1 MHAQLHP
8 PKDSVMPRYLSS
20 AEAAAQLGVSRQTLY
35 AYVSRGLLTAH
46 LPDGQRASGYLAS
59 DVALLASN
67 RRRGRRPKEVAKAT
81 LNWGLPVLESAIT
94 LIEDGQL
101 FYRGTNAV
109 ELARSQSVEDVAARL
124 WQFPRAAAFTASRP
138 ALPAAVVAA
147 RASFAGRRAEESL
160 LPLMALASEDG
171 ATAAWQQFPDR
182 LAEGCGQLVRQFA
195 ACLLGTAPD
204 NAPIHRQ
211 CATAWKVGSGDDGAD
226 LIRMALILC
235 ADHELNASSFTARCI
250 ASTGASLR
258 AAVIGGL
265 AALTGGRHGGMTARV
280 EALLDELRWD
290 DVDVSSR
297 LARRIADR
305 LARGEDLPGFGHPL
319 YPRGDARAIALLA
332 PILPHRPAWQGMID
346 AAIDLTGRRPTIDF
360 ALVALRRHLR
370 LPIGAAFGL
379 FALGRSVGWI
389 AHALEQRADPHVIRP
404 RAAYI
409 GPAGNAQR

>member
-1 MHAQLHP
+1 
-8 PKDSVMPRYLSS
+8 MPRYLSS
-20 AEAAAQLGVSRQTLY
+20 AEAAAQLGISRQTLY

-46 LPDGQRASGYLAS
+46 LPAGQRESRYLES
-59 DVALLASN
+59 DVAQLAGN

-101 FYRGTNAV
+101 FYRGADAV
-109 ELARSQSVEDVAARL
+109 ELARSHSVEDVAARL

-138 ALPAAVVAA
+138 PLPAAMAAA

-160 LPLMALASEDG
+160 LPLIALASEDG
-171 ATAAWQQFPDR
+171 ATAAWQHVTDR

-195 ACLLGTAPD
+195 GCLLGMVPD
-204 NAPIHRQ
+204 SAPIHQQ
-211 CATAWKVGSGDDGAD
+211 CARAWGLDDTNAAGNGAD

-290 DVDVSSR
+290 DVDAPSPI
-297 LARRIADR
+297 ARRIADR
-305 LARGEDLPGFGHPL
+305 LARGEELPGFGHPL
-319 YPRGDARAIALLA
+319 YPRGDARAIALLGH
-332 PILPHRPAWQGMID
+332 ILPHHPAWRTMIE
-346 AAIDLTGRRPTIDF
+346 AAIDLTGQRPNVDF
-360 ALVALRRHLR
+360 ALVALRRHLS
-370 LPIGAAFGL
+370 LPLGAAFGL
-379 FALGRSVGWI
+379 FALGRSLGWI
-389 AHALEQRADPHVIRP
+389 AHALEQRADPQVIRP
-404 RAAYI
+404 RAAYS
-409 GPAGNAQR
+409 GPAIDTKR